1 MLGKRAKKNRII
13 KHLEQNLE
21 TKEYEV
27 IEDRLSEEDPT
38 IKIQTKDRI
47 VTLFV
52 NAEDLVEEDFRMRRG
67 AGSKSDFIK
76 KQDAFRE
83 IEAFIHKTY
92 KKTDEI
98 TKKSFDESQ
107 MKVRTEDKNITIT
120 YDFTQ
125 KEIIVKERARKKATP
140 AVQNITPAE
149 DSPTKSAKK
158 DVVQKKTQKKQ
169 SSVVKDASPV
179 VKTVQKMPYE
189 RESDPDLLA
198 IINPKKKKREPF
210 VEGMKVRTLYND
222 GIFTVVE
229 DRGDVVVISE
239 NQCSY
244 IVAASDLVPIKRKGS
259 L

>member
-27 IEDRLSEEDPT
+27 IEDHLSEEDPS

-52 NAEDLVEEDFRMRRG
+52 NEEDLVEEDFRMRRG

-83 IEAFIHKTY
+83 IEAFVHKTY

-107 MKVRTEDKNITIT
+107 IKVRTEDKNITIS
-120 YDFTQ
+120 YDFAQ
-125 KEIIVKERARKKATP
+125 KEIVVKERARKRATP
-140 AVQNITPAE
+140 PVQNTPPAE
-149 DSPTKSAKK
+149 DSPTKIVKK
-158 DVVQKKTQKKQ
+158 DVPQKKV
-169 SSVVKDASPV
+169 VVKDTSPV

-198 IINPKKKKREPF
+198 IINSKRKKREPF
-210 VEGMKVRTLYND
+210 IEGMKVRTLYND

-229 DRGDVVVISE
+229 DRGNVVVISA

-244 IVAASDLVPIKRKGS
+244 IVAASDLVPIKRK
-259 L
+259 

>member
-92 KKTDEI
+92 KKVHH
-98 TKKSFDESQ
+98 SHLYQ
-107 MKVRTEDKNITIT
+107 H
-120 YDFTQ
+120 YLY
-125 KEIIVKERARKKATP
+125 
-140 AVQNITPAE
+140 QN
-149 DSPTKSAKK
+149 
-158 DVVQKKTQKKQ
+158 
-169 SSVVKDASPV
+169 
-179 VKTVQKMPYE
+179 Y
-189 RESDPDLLA
+189 
-198 IINPKKKKREPF
+198 
-210 VEGMKVRTLYND
+210 
-222 GIFTVVE
+222 
-229 DRGDVVVISE
+229 
-239 NQCSY
+239 
-244 IVAASDLVPIKRKGS
+244 
-259 L
+259 

>member
-76 KQDAFRE
+76 KQNAFRE

-120 YDFTQ
+120 YDFRSEEHTS
-125 KEIIVKERARKKATP
+125 EL
-140 AVQNITPAE
+140 
-149 DSPTKSAKK
+149 
-158 DVVQKKTQKKQ
+158 Q
-169 SSVVKDASPV
+169 S
-179 VKTVQKMPYE
+179 Q
-189 RESDPDLLA
+189 R
-198 IINPKKKKREPF
+198 
-210 VEGMKVRTLYND
+210 
-222 GIFTVVE
+222 
-229 DRGDVVVISE
+229 
-239 NQCSY
+239 
-244 IVAASDLVPIKRKGS
+244 
-259 L
+259 

>member
-27 IEDRLSEEDPT
+27 IEDHLSEEDPS

-52 NAEDLVEEDFRMRRG
+52 NEEDLVEEDFRMRRG
-67 AGSKSDFIK
+67 AGSKNDFIK

-83 IEAFIHKTY
+83 IEAFVHKTY
-92 KKTDEI
+92 KKTAEI

-107 MKVRTEDKNITIT
+107 IKVRTEDKNITIS
-120 YDFTQ
+120 YDFAQ
-125 KEIIVKERARKKATP
+125 KEIIVKERSRKRAIP
-140 AVQNITPAE
+140 SVQNTPPAE
-149 DSPTKSAKK
+149 DSPTKSVKK
-158 DVVQKKTQKKQ
+158 DAPQKKV
-169 SSVVKDASPV
+169 VVKDTSPV

-198 IINPKKKKREPF
+198 IINSKRKKREPF

-229 DRGDVVVISE
+229 DRGDVVVISA

-244 IVAASDLVPIKRKGS
+244 IVAASDLVPIKRK
-259 L
+259 